1 MATPARSEEP
11 EDSGILISL
20 NGSPVKLNLGISG
33 LTNKKERQMVGIY
46 IMLAII
52 AVGIG
57 ALVFYKIKW
66 ARSDNAQARGRAAKI
81 EEQRVK

>member
-1 MATPARSEEP
+1 M
-11 EDSGILISL
+11 D
-20 NGSPVKLNLGISG
+20 
-33 LTNKKERQMVGIY
+33 GIY